1 MGEDQCQRGSYEGGQ
16 AITHPPF
23 LSAGHES
30 KPGFPRDKGGGV
42 PGVTLLPISIRR
54 LNGSETPDTAPTL
67 LPKRG
72 QLFLKTRMV
81 RLAVQAMRQHLARGV
96 HLAL

>member
-1 MGEDQCQRGSYEGGQ
+1 MRGGQ
-16 AITHPPF
+16 AIAHPPF
-23 LSAGHES
+23 LPAGHES
-30 KPGFPRDKGGGV
+30 KPRFPRDKSDWGA
-42 PGVTLLPISIRR
+42 PGVTLLSTGIRR

-96 HLAL
+96 HLAF